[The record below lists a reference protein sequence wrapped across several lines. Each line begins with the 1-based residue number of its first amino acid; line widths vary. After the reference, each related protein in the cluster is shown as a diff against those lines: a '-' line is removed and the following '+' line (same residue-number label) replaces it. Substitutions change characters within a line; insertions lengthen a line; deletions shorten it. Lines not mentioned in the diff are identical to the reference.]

1 MLAQSLLPILLATS
15 TLAATLHRGRNCH
28 CPIPTKA
35 LDLPSPLSLPSSAP
49 SYVAMGVGVQN
60 YQCLS
65 GNYSSIGADAE
76 LYDISCIWETQEFE
90 SIQDEAFEIWS
101 KYSGSDPFEESVRHD
116 IERTWHIEVI
126 GQHHFIEENHTLF
139 PEFNFTSA
147 GVTDNF
153 VVANKTADSPAPRN
167 SSENIDW
174 LELKKANVPNPGQLA
189 NEVFRVF
196 TRGGQPP
203 HSCQDGSSNISV
215 KYTAQYLFFL

>member
-1 MLAQSLLPILLATS
+1 
-15 TLAATLHRGRNCH
+15 
-28 CPIPTKA
+28 
-35 LDLPSPLSLPSSAP
+35 
-49 SYVAMGVGVQN
+49 
-60 YQCLS
+60 
-65 GNYSSIGADAE
+65 

-116 IERTWHIEVI
+116 IEQTWHIEVI

-203 HSCQDGSSNISV
+203 HSVSPRSPCLSAVVIIVCSARMDRLTSRSSILHNIVRTNDFMASKIVFLTTVSSV
-215 KYTAQYLFFL
+215 FFVNTM